1 MKHSDSRRIAVFLTL
16 NLIFLFVEVLYGYW
30 CNSLGLISD
39 SAHMFFDCSAL
50 FIGLYASYMAK
61 CDADKFY
68 TYGYGRFEVLSG
80 FVNGL
85 FLVFVAFTVLSES
98 IERILEPPTVSSDN
112 LLLISVLG
120 CLVNL
125 FGLFSFHG
133 DMEGQNMHGVF
144 LHVLA
149 DTLGSVGVIVS
160 AFLIENY
167 GLYISDPICSLLISG
182 LILAA
187 SFPLLSESATILAQ
201 HSMKPPKFFKGAK

>member
-1 MKHSDSRRIAVFLTL
+1 M
-16 NLIFLFVEVLYGYW
+16 FLFVELLYGYW

-39 SAHMFFDCSAL
+39 SAHMFFDCTAL
-50 FIGLYASYMAK
+50 GIGLYASYMAK

-98 IERILEPPTVSSDN
+98 VERMLEPPTVGGDN

-120 CLVNL
+120 CIINL
-125 FGLFSFHG
+125 YGMFSFEE
-133 DMEGQNMHGVF
+133 MEGQNMHGVF

-149 DTLGSVGVIVS
+149 DTLGSAAVIVS
-160 AFLIENY
+160 SVLIEY
-167 GLYISDPICSLLISG
+167 FDLYISDPICSLMISC

-187 SFPLLSESATILAQ
+187 SFPLLCESFTILAQ
-201 HSMKPPKFFKGAK
+201 HSM